1 MPKRRA
7 RALRLESSSSRCV
20 GGRLVA
26 KSGFGA
32 VVSVDFVAAVSEVS
46 VVGAGGSTVRSEVLE
61 GSMST
66 FWLGT
71 AVGLG
76 GWVRPPAAMAAAA
89 GGSVATAASSS
100 QSISSSAPSAGAAF
114 AASCSASYFL
124 RRSMSSAFLPVCG
137 RERAFRRSSSSAFFF
152 FE

>member
-1 MPKRRA
+1 M
-7 RALRLESSSSRCV
+7 
-20 GGRLVA
+20 
-26 KSGFGA
+26 GFE
-32 VVSVDFVAAVSEVS
+32 AADSEVS
-46 VVGAGGSTVRSEVLE
+46 AVGAGGSTVRSEVLE

-66 FWLGT
+66 FWFGT

-100 QSISSSAPSAGAAF
+100 QSISSSATSAGAAL

-124 RRSMSSAFLPVCG
+124 SRSISSAFLPVWG